1 MIAELQELIE
11 ASFPS
16 STDQVLVRGITEG
29 IALADHLRS
38 SDPILRTPIGN
49 DLAGHI
55 RRAGVMWRLQD
66 LSIRGELPFPAQ
78 IEVMPIGNWH
88 HLELKA
94 SESIIAHVCK
104 TDGPLSF
111 PKDTPNRQDERLT
124 NQPDLFTPNVVS
136 IRQVVES
143 ASPKCVWLTYGTLVD
158 GSITHVCWGMPTPP
172 TVAENWLAHVNVLAR
187 MRRTGD
193 QMPPQERT
201 VDPTAVIKFKRD
213 IDEALNK
220 PDEAKDQE

>member
-11 ASFPS
+11 TSFPS
-16 STDQVLVRGITEG
+16 ATDQVLVRGIKEG
-29 IALADHLRS
+29 IVLADHLRS

-66 LSIRGELPFPAQ
+66 LSIRGELPFSAQ

-88 HLELKA
+88 HLEIKA
-94 SESIIAHVCK
+94 SESIVAHVCK
-104 TDGPLSF
+104 TDAPLSF

-124 NQPDLFTPNVVS
+124 NQPDLFMPNVVS

-143 ASPKCVWLTYGTLVD
+143 SAPKCVWLTYGTLAD

-187 MRRTGD
+187 MRSTGD
-193 QMPPQERT
+193 QMPLKERV
-201 VDPTAVIKFKRD
+201 VDPTALMKFKRD
-213 IDEALNK
+213 IGEALNNS
-220 PDEAKDQE
+220 DEAKDQE